1 MGICFSSDEQKRTA
15 NVEKRL
21 KQQDKNESRVKK
33 LLLLGAG
40 GSGKSTFFKQ
50 LRNIHGRGIDRNEL
64 QNTYKE
70 IVFSNIISG
79 MKTLIEKSDE
89 LQESN
94 DECVIGEKAS
104 QYLGFLS
111 NFDEDRFSEQRTEVA
126 DAIQCLWSDKG
137 IQATWDQRSRF
148 QIQDSAQ
155 HFFDDII
162 RITQADYLP
171 NNEDVLLARIRT
183 TGIVE
188 QEFEIKGNR
197 FQVFDVGGQRNER
210 KKWIHCFERVTGVIF
225 LAALSAYDQTLYED
239 DQTNRMREAL
249 DLFKQ
254 ICNSRWFKDAAMIL
268 FLNKKDLF
276 KNKIIRVP
284 ITICFPEY
292 TGLPHDEVEARDYI
306 KSQFAGQNQ
315 VVKSNGKNR
324 KKQLFVHFTCAIDR
338 DQVEK
343 IFRDVQHIIITAN
356 LERAALI

>member
-1 MGICFSSDEQKRTA
+1 MGICLSSDEDKRTA
-15 NVEKRL
+15 GVEKSL
-21 KQQDKNESRVKK
+21 KNQAKQEARVKK

-50 LRNIHGRGIDRNEL
+50 LRNIHGTGIQQHEL
-64 QNTYKE
+64 EHTYKE

-79 MKTLIEKSDE
+79 MKTLIEKSEE
-89 LQESN
+89 LTETEP
-94 DECVIGEKAS
+94 ECAVLPDHTDYANFISA
-104 QYLGFLS
+104 
-111 NFDEDRFSEQRTEVA
+111 FDEDNFTAQRDEVSN
-126 DAIQCLWSDKG
+126 AIQALWGDKG
-137 IQATWDQRSRF
+137 IQATWAQRSRF
-148 QIQDSAQ
+148 QIQDSAEY
-155 HFFDDII
+155 FFNNIV
-162 RITQADYLP
+162 RVTQADYLP
-171 NNEDVLLARIRT
+171 SHEDVLLARIRT

-188 QEFEIKGNR
+188 QEFEIKGNK

-276 KNKIIRVP
+276 EIKIKKVP
-284 ITICFPEY
+284 ISICFPEY
-292 TGLPHDEVEARDYI
+292 QGLPHDEIEARDYI
-306 KSQFAGQNQ
+306 KGQFAAQNQ
-315 VVKSNGKNR
+315 VVKKQNR

-338 DQVEK
+338 NQVEK
-343 IFRDVQHIIITAN
+343 IFRDVQHIIIQAN